1 MTLRTH
7 KAQNELY
14 KMIINFEMHLLFVRY
29 IVSSNAL
36 FQDLTENRFLAF
48 NLFFITISLFIF
60 SKYIWALLFK
70 TNDVVS

>member
-14 KMIINFEMHLLFVRY
+14 KMIINFKMHLLFVRY
-29 IVSSNAL
+29 IVTSNAL